1 MTAIALNLRT
11 GRTFVG
17 WHAAAFYV
25 AILSASAPFWP
36 FAWHLGLHVAGAAM
50 LIGNALVMAVWLS
63 VAGFA
68 GGDQAKRRAARAVNL
83 GDVWFTV
90 PGVLLILLNGLAMIG
105 ERYGG
110 VAAFTTVPWIGGGIV
125 LLTVTGVVWATRLV
139 PAQLALHRLAD
150 VNGPID
156 AGRFR
161 RSLVGWSVW
170 GVIATVTPL
179 IAVFLM
185 TTKPSL

>member
-25 AILSASAPFWP
+25 ALLSASAPFWP
-36 FAWHLGLHVAGAAM
+36 FAWHLALHVAGAAM

-63 VAGFA
+63 LAGFA
-68 GGDQAKRRAARAVNL
+68 GSDQAKRRAARAVNL

-139 PAQLALHRLAD
+139 PAQLALRRIAGVD
-150 VNGPID
+150 GPIE
-156 AGRFR
+156 AARFR
-161 RSLVGWSVW
+161 RTLVRWSVW
-170 GVIATVTPL
+170 GMVAT
-179 IAVFLM
+179 IMA
-185 TTKPSL
+185 